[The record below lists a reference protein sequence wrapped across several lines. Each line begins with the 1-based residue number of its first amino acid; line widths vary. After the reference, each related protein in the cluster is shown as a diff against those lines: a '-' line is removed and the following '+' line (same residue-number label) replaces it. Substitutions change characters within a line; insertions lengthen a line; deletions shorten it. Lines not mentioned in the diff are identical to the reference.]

1 MSVLDRLL
9 DRLVALVEP
18 TVQAVAVLV
27 IAWVVLRFARLV
39 IRRGVTRL
47 LEARRLSSREFSTRL
62 RTLTT
67 LAESAVRL
75 TVIVLAGLTILAV
88 YGVPI
93 GPLLASAGVAGLA
106 IGLGAQTLIRDVIGG
121 IFIVLED
128 QYHVGDVIS
137 VNNLTGHVEALTLR
151 YTALRTLDGGY
162 VVIPNGEIRVVQN
175 LSRDWARAVIDIALT
190 PEEDVDRVV
199 AILRPLLAALP
210 SDPDLGSSVLEPG
223 EVLGV
228 EAIGP
233 QQATI
238 RLAVKTRPL
247 EQWRVAREL
256 RRRILIALREAGVS
270 APYPRTVTIIQPR
283 QGEETVSA

>member
-1 MSVLDRLL
+1 MFERLTE
-9 DRLVALVEP
+9 RLVLLVEP
-18 TVQAVAVLV
+18 TILAILVLI
-27 IAWVVLRFARLV
+27 IAWLVLRLARLT
-39 IRRGVTRL
+39 IHRGVARL
-47 LEARRLSSREFSTRL
+47 LQAQRLTTRELATRV

-75 TVIVLAGLTILAV
+75 TILLLTGLTVLAL

-106 IGLGAQTLIRDVIGG
+106 IGLGAQTLIRDIIGG

-128 QYHVGDVIS
+128 QFHVGDVIT
-137 VNNLTGHVEALTLR
+137 VNNLSGQVEALTLR
-151 YTALRTLDGGY
+151 YTALRTLDGAY
-162 VVIPNGEIRVVQN
+162 VVIPNGEIRIVQN
-175 LSRDWARAVIDIALT
+175 LSRDWARAVIDVALT

-199 AILRPLLAALP
+199 AVLQSLLANLP
-210 SDPDLGSSVLEPG
+210 SDPELGPLVLEPG
-223 EVLGV
+223 EVFGV

-233 QQATI
+233 QQATV

-256 RRRILIALREAGVS
+256 RRRILVALREAGVS

-283 QGEETVSA
+283 HEDEPPPS

>member
-1 MSVLDRLL
+1 MYERLTE
-9 DRLVALVEP
+9 RLVLLIEP
-18 TVQAVAVLV
+18 TIQAIVVII
-27 IAWVVLRFARLV
+27 IAWLVLRLARLA
-39 IRRGVTRL
+39 IHRGVARVLQAQRLTTR
-47 LEARRLSSREFSTRL
+47 ESATRV

-75 TVIVLAGLTILAV
+75 TILLLTGLTVLAL

-106 IGLGAQTLIRDVIGG
+106 IGLGAQTLIRDIIGG

-128 QYHVGDVIS
+128 QFHVGDVIT
-137 VNNLTGHVEALTLR
+137 VNNLSGQVEALTLR
-151 YTALRTLDGGY
+151 YTALRTLDGAY
-162 VVIPNGEIRVVQN
+162 VVIPNGEIRIVQN
-175 LSRDWARAVIDIALT
+175 LSRDWARAVIDVALT

-199 AILRPLLAALP
+199 AVLQSLLAELP
-210 SDPDLGSSVLEPG
+210 SDPELGPLVLEPG
-223 EVLGV
+223 EVFGV

-233 QQATI
+233 QQATV

-256 RRRILIALREAGVS
+256 RRRILVALREAGVS

-283 QGEETVSA
+283 REDEPPS

>member
-1 MSVLDRLL
+1 MFERLTE
-9 DRLVALVEP
+9 RLVLLVEP
-18 TVQAVAVLV
+18 TILAILVLI
-27 IAWVVLRFARLV
+27 IAWLVLRLARLT
-39 IRRGVTRL
+39 IHRGVARL
-47 LEARRLSSREFSTRL
+47 LQAQRLTTRELATRV

-75 TVIVLAGLTILAV
+75 TILLLTGLTVLAL

-106 IGLGAQTLIRDVIGG
+106 IGLGAQTLIRDIIGG

-128 QYHVGDVIS
+128 QFHVGDVIT
-137 VNNLTGHVEALTLR
+137 VNNLSGQVEALTLR
-151 YTALRTLDGGY
+151 YTALRTLDGAY
-162 VVIPNGEIRVVQN
+162 VVIPNGEIRIVQN
-175 LSRDWARAVIDIALT
+175 LSRDWARAVIDVALT

-199 AILRPLLAALP
+199 AVLQSLLTNLP
-210 SDPDLGSSVLEPG
+210 SDPELGPLVLEPG
-223 EVLGV
+223 EVFGV

-233 QQATI
+233 QQATV

-256 RRRILIALREAGVS
+256 RRRILVALREAGVS

-283 QGEETVSA
+283 HEDEPPPS

>member
-1 MSVLDRLL
+1 MFERLTE
-9 DRLVALVEP
+9 RLVLLVEP
-18 TVQAVAVLV
+18 TIQAIVVIL
-27 IAWVVLRFARLV
+27 IAWLVLRLARLA
-39 IRRGVTRL
+39 IHRGVARVLQAQRL
-47 LEARRLSSREFSTRL
+47 TTREFATRV

-75 TVIVLAGLTILAV
+75 TILLLTGLTVLAL

-106 IGLGAQTLIRDVIGG
+106 IGLGAQTLIRDIIGG

-128 QYHVGDVIS
+128 QFHVGDVIT
-137 VNNLTGHVEALTLR
+137 VNNLSGQVEALTLR
-151 YTALRTLDGGY
+151 YTALRTLDGAY
-162 VVIPNGEIRVVQN
+162 VVIPNGEIRIVQN
-175 LSRDWARAVIDIALT
+175 LSRDWARAVIDVALT

-199 AILRPLLAALP
+199 AVLQSLLAELP
-210 SDPDLGSSVLEPG
+210 SDPELGPLVLEPG
-223 EVLGV
+223 EVFGV

-233 QQATI
+233 QQATV

-256 RRRILIALREAGVS
+256 RRRILVALREAGVS

-283 QGEETVSA
+283 HEDEPPPS

>member
-1 MSVLDRLL
+1 VFERLTE
-9 DRLVALVEP
+9 RLVLLVEP
-18 TVQAVAVLV
+18 TILAILVLI
-27 IAWVVLRFARLV
+27 IAWLVLRLARLT
-39 IRRGVTRL
+39 IHRGVARL
-47 LEARRLSSREFSTRL
+47 LQAQRLTTRELATRV

-75 TVIVLAGLTILAV
+75 TILLLTGLTVLAL

-93 GPLLASAGVAGLA
+93 GPLLASAGVVGLA
-106 IGLGAQTLIRDVIGG
+106 IGLGAQTLIRDIIGG

-128 QYHVGDVIS
+128 QFHVGDVIT
-137 VNNLTGHVEALTLR
+137 VNNLSGQVEALTLR
-151 YTALRTLDGGY
+151 YTALRTLDGAY
-162 VVIPNGEIRVVQN
+162 VVIPNGEIRIVQN
-175 LSRDWARAVIDIALT
+175 LSRDWARAVIDVALT

-199 AILRPLLAALP
+199 AVLQSLLANLP
-210 SDPDLGSSVLEPG
+210 SDPELGPLVLEPG
-223 EVLGV
+223 EVFGV

-233 QQATI
+233 QQATV

-256 RRRILIALREAGVS
+256 RRRILVALREAGVS

-283 QGEETVSA
+283 HEDEPPPS

>member
-1 MSVLDRLL
+1 MTE
-9 DRLVALVEP
+9 RLVLLVEP
-18 TVQAVAVLV
+18 TILAILVLI
-27 IAWVVLRFARLV
+27 IAWLVLRLARLT
-39 IRRGVTRL
+39 IHRGVARL
-47 LEARRLSSREFSTRL
+47 LQAQRLTTRELATRV

-75 TVIVLAGLTILAV
+75 TILLLTGLTVLAL

-106 IGLGAQTLIRDVIGG
+106 IGLGAQTLIRDIIGG

-128 QYHVGDVIS
+128 QFHVGDVIT
-137 VNNLTGHVEALTLR
+137 VNNLSGQVEALTLR
-151 YTALRTLDGGY
+151 YTALRTLDGAY
-162 VVIPNGEIRVVQN
+162 VVIPNGEIRIVQN
-175 LSRDWARAVIDIALT
+175 LSRDWARAVIDVALT

-199 AILRPLLAALP
+199 AVLQSLLANLP
-210 SDPDLGSSVLEPG
+210 SDPELGPLVLEPG
-223 EVLGV
+223 EVFGV

-233 QQATI
+233 QQATV

-256 RRRILIALREAGVS
+256 RRRILVALREAGVS

-283 QGEETVSA
+283 HEDEPPPS

>member
-1 MSVLDRLL
+1 MFERLTE
-9 DRLVALVEP
+9 RLVLLVEP
-18 TVQAVAVLV
+18 TILAILVLI
-27 IAWVVLRFARLV
+27 IAWLVLRLARLT
-39 IRRGVTRL
+39 IHRGVARL
-47 LEARRLSSREFSTRL
+47 LQAQRLTTRELATRV

-75 TVIVLAGLTILAV
+75 TILLLTGLTVLAL

-93 GPLLASAGVAGLA
+93 GPLLASAGVVGLA
-106 IGLGAQTLIRDVIGG
+106 IGLGAQTLIRDIIGG

-128 QYHVGDVIS
+128 QFHVGDVIT
-137 VNNLTGHVEALTLR
+137 VNNLSGQVEALTLR
-151 YTALRTLDGGY
+151 YTALRTLDGAY
-162 VVIPNGEIRVVQN
+162 VVIPNGEIRIVQN
-175 LSRDWARAVIDIALT
+175 LSRDWARAVIDVALT

-199 AILRPLLAALP
+199 AVLQSLLANLP
-210 SDPDLGSSVLEPG
+210 SDPELGPLVLEPG
-223 EVLGV
+223 EVFGV

-233 QQATI
+233 QQATV

-256 RRRILIALREAGVS
+256 RRRILVALREAGVS

-283 QGEETVSA
+283 HEDEPPPS

>member
-1 MSVLDRLL
+1 VFERLTE
-9 DRLVALVEP
+9 RLVLLVEP
-18 TVQAVAVLV
+18 TIQAIVVII
-27 IAWVVLRFARLV
+27 IAWLVLRLARLA
-39 IRRGVTRL
+39 IHRGVARVLQAQRL
-47 LEARRLSSREFSTRL
+47 TTREFATRV

-75 TVIVLAGLTILAV
+75 TILLLTGLTVLAL

-106 IGLGAQTLIRDVIGG
+106 IGLGAQTLIRDIIGG

-128 QYHVGDVIS
+128 QFHVGDVIT
-137 VNNLTGHVEALTLR
+137 VNNLSGQVEALTLR
-151 YTALRTLDGGY
+151 YTALRTLDGAY
-162 VVIPNGEIRVVQN
+162 VVIPNGEIRIVQN
-175 LSRDWARAVIDIALT
+175 LSRDWARAVIDVALT

-199 AILRPLLAALP
+199 AVLQSLLAELP
-210 SDPDLGSSVLEPG
+210 SDPELGPLVLEPG
-223 EVLGV
+223 EVFGV

-233 QQATI
+233 QQATV

-256 RRRILIALREAGVS
+256 RRRILVALREAGVS

-283 QGEETVSA
+283 HEDEPPPS

>member
-1 MSVLDRLL
+1 MFQRLTE
-9 DRLVALVEP
+9 RLVLLVEP
-18 TVQAVAVLV
+18 TIQAIVVII
-27 IAWVVLRFARLV
+27 IAWLVLRLARLA
-39 IRRGVTRL
+39 IHRGVARVLQAQRL
-47 LEARRLSSREFSTRL
+47 TTREFATRV

-75 TVIVLAGLTILAV
+75 TILLLTGLTVLAL

-106 IGLGAQTLIRDVIGG
+106 IGLGAQTLIRDIIGG

-128 QYHVGDVIS
+128 QFHVGDVIT
-137 VNNLTGHVEALTLR
+137 VNNLSGQVEALTLR
-151 YTALRTLDGGY
+151 YTALRTLDGAY
-162 VVIPNGEIRVVQN
+162 VVIPNGEIRIVQN
-175 LSRDWARAVIDIALT
+175 LSRDWARAVIDVAVT

-199 AILRPLLAALP
+199 AVLQSLLAELP
-210 SDPDLGSSVLEPG
+210 SDPELGPLVLEPG
-223 EVLGV
+223 EVFGV

-233 QQATI
+233 QQATV

-256 RRRILIALREAGVS
+256 RRRILVALREAGVS

-283 QGEETVSA
+283 HEDEPPPS